1 MNRIVFSFIILF
13 GLLLALNLGVS
24 GLIGLLAWLF
34 IIVGAFSLLLRGKL
48 PSHFVSLLFWLLIGP
63 ILVCCLI
70 RALFSHSGGIL
81 GSSFDSIPAILIL
94 LILMTISFLY
104 VRARLTHLKS
114 NEGKQLHT
122 NERRPVLPSHDEHDG
137 EL

>member
-1 MNRIVFSFIILF
+1 MNKVVFGFIILC
-13 GLLLALNLGVS
+13 GLLLALYFGVG
-24 GLIGLLAWLF
+24 GLIGLVAWLF
-34 IIVGAFSLLLRGKL
+34 IIVSAFSLLLRGKF
-48 PSHFVSLLFWLLIGP
+48 PSHFISLLFWLLIGP
-63 ILVCCLI
+63 VLICCLI

-81 GSSFDSIPAILIL
+81 GLVFSSVPATLIL

-122 NERRPVLPSHDEHDG
+122 NERRPVLPAPNEHDG
-137 EL
+137 EV

>member
-1 MNRIVFSFIILF
+1 MNRIVLGFIILF
-13 GLLLALNLGVS
+13 GVLLALNFGVS
-24 GLIGLLAWLF
+24 GLIGLVAWLF

-48 PSHFVSLLFWLLIGP
+48 PSHFISLLFWLLIGP

-70 RALFSHSGGIL
+70 RALPGHFRGIL
-81 GSSFDSIPAILIL
+81 GSSFGNIPAILIL

-114 NEGKQLHT
+114 NEGKQLHP
-122 NERRPVLPSHDEHDG
+122 NERRPVLPTHDEHDG
-137 EL
+137 EV